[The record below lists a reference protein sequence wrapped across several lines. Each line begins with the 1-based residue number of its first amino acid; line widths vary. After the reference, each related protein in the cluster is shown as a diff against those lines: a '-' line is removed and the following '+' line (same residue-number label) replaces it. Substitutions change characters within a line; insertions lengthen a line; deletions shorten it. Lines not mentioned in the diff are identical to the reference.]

1 MNESEKKIIDKSEI
15 DKSDSIVLN
24 FEQFMKEIHSEFVW
38 YKMIKSNILKDNNIR
53 FMTDISIREDTC
65 FSFMVFPRAKRFK
78 IIPGKFYIYRVR
90 PGSAIKTYNL
100 TEYKNR
106 QIRLIFIHVYN
117 NLKEGDLIKGREHIL
132 LDYTFKIMNI
142 SSLKNFDDILK
153 IVCKLNTPE
162 VLSKC
167 SNKCKEEIQKLKK

>member
-1 MNESEKKIIDKSEI
+1 MKK
-15 DKSDSIVLN
+15 
-24 FEQFMKEIHSEFVW
+24 IHSEFVW

-117 NLKEGDLIKGREHIL
+117 NWKEGDLIKGREHIL
-132 LDYTFKIMNI
+132 LDFIIKNI
-142 SSLKNFDDILK
+142 NINLLKNFDDILK

>member
-24 FEQFMKEIHSEFVW
+24 FEQFMKKIHSEFVW

-100 TEYKNR
+100 IEYKNR

-117 NLKEGDLIKGREHIL
+117 NLKEGD
-132 LDYTFKIMNI
+132 
-142 SSLKNFDDILK
+142 
-153 IVCKLNTPE
+153 
-162 VLSKC
+162 
-167 SNKCKEEIQKLKK
+167 